1 MTERNRYSEKR
12 WHKLEA
18 RMAQAKRAQVN
29 NRVNRAIIW
38 ALIIGALLVVA
49 IHLLVNYT

>member
-1 MTERNRYSEKR
+1 MTERNRYSEKHWR
-12 WHKLEA
+12 RLET
-18 RMAQAKRAQVN
+18 RMAQAKRAQVD
-29 NRVNRAIIW
+29 NRVNRAVIW